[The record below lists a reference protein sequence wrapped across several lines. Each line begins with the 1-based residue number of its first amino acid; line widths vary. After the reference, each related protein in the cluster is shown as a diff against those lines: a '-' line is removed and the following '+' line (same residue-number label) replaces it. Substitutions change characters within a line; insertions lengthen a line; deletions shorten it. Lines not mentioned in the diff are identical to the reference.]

1 MVPVF
6 SLAMGQARFETSF
19 HKKQF
24 NCKQLGI
31 EEFLIAISVRI
42 FFFLNLLT
50 LMTLVNRRVFHML
63 VSKIYLGFFRILKI

>member
-1 MVPVF
+1 MHTWEEFFGLTMVPVF

-42 FFFLNLLT
+42 FFFLN
-50 LMTLVNRRVFHML
+50 F
-63 VSKIYLGFFRILKI
+63 